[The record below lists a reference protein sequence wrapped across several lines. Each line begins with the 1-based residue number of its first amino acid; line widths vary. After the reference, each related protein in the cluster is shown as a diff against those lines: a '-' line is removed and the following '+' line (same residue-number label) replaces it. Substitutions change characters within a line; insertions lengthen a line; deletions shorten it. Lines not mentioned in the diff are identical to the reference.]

1 MSTGAYDYF
10 GLDEK
15 KSGQSKTKQ
24 KKPKLQLDDEE
35 GEISSSEE
43 YRLPNRDK
51 SASIKKM
58 LQSAKVS
65 K

>member
-10 GLDEK
+10 GK

-24 KKPKLQLDDEE
+24 KKPKLQSDDEE
-35 GEISSSEE
+35 DEISSSEE

-58 LQSAKVS
+58 LQGKQVICL
-65 K
+65 